1 MSRRRNS
8 KRPTATAPPRD
19 RLLAAA
25 VARFYRD
32 GIGATGI
39 DRLLAESDVAK
50 ASLYQHFGSKA
61 GLVNAYVAERERL
74 WDSWFAA
81 ELAAAPNAPI
91 DRMLAIFDILRK
103 WFEMPDF
110 AGCAFIKASHESAD
124 AGVRQACWST
134 KLKLRAFFAE
144 MARAAK
150 LPHAAALAEQLALL
164 VDGAIVAA
172 QMSGEAASANS
183 ARRAAVALID
193 AAKARIE
200 RA

>member
-1 MSRRRNS
+1 MPRRRNS
-8 KRPTATAPPRD
+8 KRATAATPPRD

-25 VARFYRD
+25 VDRFYHD

-61 GLVNAYVAERERL
+61 GLVGAYIEERERR

-81 ELAAAPNAPI
+81 ELAAAPATPI
-91 DRMLAIFDILRK
+91 DRMLAVFDILRK
-103 WFEMPDF
+103 WFELPDF

-134 KLKLRAFFAE
+134 KLKLRACFAE
-144 MARAAK
+144 LARAGK
-150 LPHAAALAEQLALL
+150 LRDPAALADQLALL

-172 QMSGEAASANS
+172 QMSGDAAPASS
-183 ARRAAVALID
+183 ARRAAAALID
-193 AAKARIE
+193 AAKSHRD